1 MRPKCSATS
10 RTRRTGT
17 SASVRSPET
26 SCTLAERAQLV
37 RRLLVGLARREAER
51 ETVAEQALGD
61 RAADAFVRAGDECDS
76 HTKRVP
82 AQRRENPRRLG
93 GVSSSAGAGWP
104 FSRRRRSISSDAA
117 APEGG
122 NSSPSRSQS
131 AAARA

>member
-1 MRPKCSATS
+1 MELAQRAKL
-10 RTRRTGT
+10 RRGRF
-17 SASVRSPET
+17 V
-26 SCTLAERAQLV
+26 
-37 RRLLVGLARREAER
+37 LLVRREAER
-51 ETVAEQALGD
+51 VTVAEQPLGD
-61 RAADAFVRAGDECDS
+61 RSADALVRAGDESDS
-76 HTKRVP
+76 HTPLVP
-82 AQRRENPRRLG
+82 VQPRENPRRRG